1 MRSNTRS
8 HSNYLAFLVHR
19 ISGLCLAIFLPVHLY
34 VISLLLKNP
43 EALDRFLSWT
53 QTPLVKISETLL
65 ILLACAHLA
74 NGIRLIAYEF
84 FATTKHQSVW
94 IAFVSAFALISGLI
108 YLLNA

>member
-1 MRSNTRS
+1 MRNTTRS
-8 HSNYLAFLVHR
+8 HSSYLAFLVHR

-34 VISLLLKNP
+34 VISLLLKDP
-43 EALDRFLSWT
+43 EALNRFLSWT
-53 QTPLVKISETLL
+53 QTPLAKISETLL

-84 FATTKHQSVW
+84 FATTGRQSVW
-94 IAFVSAFALISGLI
+94 IASASAFALVCTLI